1 MLKERLEKQKVLVL
15 DGALATEL
23 EARGCDINDA
33 LWSAKVLMEQPEL
46 IRQVHYDYYAAGAD
60 IGISASY
67 QATIPGFMRRGCSEA
82 QARQL
87 IRSSVQLLKEAAE
100 DYWEQQGKRMG
111 KMPPIVAASV
121 GPYGAYLADGS
132 EYRGNYSCS
141 EQELIDFHRERMQL
155 LEEAGADLFACETIP
170 SLREARAILQ
180 AMEQRKLTC
189 WMSFSCRDAQH
200 ICEGTPIAECA
211 EFLQEQD
218 QVEAIGI
225 NCTAPEWI
233 EGLIREVR
241 RVSDKPII
249 VYGNSGEIYD
259 PQAKVWKGA
268 PCGMAYS
275 AWAPRWYAAGAN
287 IIGGC
292 CRTGPADISQIR
304 AWRDSL

>member
-23 EARGCDINDA
+23 EARGCDINDT

-218 QVEAIGI
+218 RVEAIGI

-292 CRTGPADISQIR
+292 CRTGPADI
-304 AWRDSL
+304 